1 MLAKLA
7 SSQDRQASLWALAAF
22 NNYSRCREC
31 RTAMADD
38 RAIECLA
45 ALLAQ
50 PPPQG
55 EDDDLPR
62 ACLLLSCLR
71 DLAVHP
77 ALRKRTVSCRVVA
90 AVKELVARWALFQLP
105 LGGDGEGEMGPEAVQ
120 LGQAVLRLM
129 AALSYQT
136 DLVPNMQK
144 GGTQTDA
151 RSQPPTHSPAC
162 PHSPPTKLPLAG
174 LPLTQRPS
182 MVWLSLSSSR
192 QRACRTSSPRWPSTC
207 CPPPMV
213 GTP

>member
-1 MLAKLA
+1 MSRNLSQSDEEHRRLAVQEGVTKVLAKLA

-31 RTAMADD
+31 RAAMADD

-77 ALRKRTVSCRVVA
+77 ALRKRTVACRVVA

-105 LGGDGEGEMGPEAVQ
+105 LGGDGEGAMGPEALQ

-144 GGTQTDA
+144 GATQKTHIA
-151 RSQPPTHSPAC
+151 SHSPPLLPAC
-162 PHSPPTKLPLAG
+162 PHSQPTRQSTLPLAG
-174 LPLTQRPS
+174 H
-182 MVWLSLSSSR
+182 
-192 QRACRTSSPRWPSTC
+192 
-207 CPPPMV
+207 
-213 GTP
+213 